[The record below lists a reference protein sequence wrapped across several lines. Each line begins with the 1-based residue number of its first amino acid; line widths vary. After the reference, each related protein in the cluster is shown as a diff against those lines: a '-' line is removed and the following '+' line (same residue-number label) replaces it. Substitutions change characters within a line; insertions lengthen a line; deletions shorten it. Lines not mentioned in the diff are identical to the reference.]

1 MPEQERRFDH
11 SRELFER
18 AQKVLPGGV
27 GGNAR
32 SAAAGWRPHPIFMK
46 AGDGSRIFDV
56 DGNEYI
62 DYLASFGPLILGH
75 KPRLVLDAVK
85 RTLDEMGSM
94 LGAPHLLE
102 AETAERAVAA
112 VPCWELVRFANTGSE
127 AVTAA
132 LRVARAYTGRPM
144 ILRFEGHFHGQGD
157 VIHFSAKPPLDK
169 AGPERQPIP
178 VPGSGGMPGV
188 LAETLIVRPWNDPTI
203 LEQTISDHGGEIA
216 AVICEPVMANCGVV
230 LPRPGY
236 LELLRRLTAAKGIVL
251 IFDEVKTGFRLALGG
266 AQEYY
271 GVTPDMSVAAK
282 AIAAGF
288 PTAAVGG
295 RRELMDVITQNR
307 VVQSATYHTN
317 PVVMAAVSATLREL
331 SRPGFYQGLFRTAE
345 SLQRRLQSAADEANI
360 PVVIQGVGPLFQ
372 IHFADRPLHNYR
384 EVATYC
390 RTEEYSRFWRR
401 MLERGVYFN
410 PMQQECWF
418 VSSAHTEEDVRAT
431 VERAHQALDEIHE
444 QVMR

>member
-1 MPEQERRFDH
+1 MPERKRGLDH

-18 AQKVLPGGV
+18 AQKTLPGGV

-32 SAAAGWRPHPIFMK
+32 STTAGWRPHPIFMK

-62 DYLASFGPLILGH
+62 DYLAAFGPLILGH
-75 KPRLVLDAVK
+75 KPRPVLEAVK
-85 RTLDEMGSM
+85 RVLDEVGSM

-102 AETAERAVAA
+102 TETAEMAVAA

-132 LRVARAYTGRPM
+132 LRVARAYTGRLKV
-144 ILRFEGHFHGQGD
+144 LRFEGHFHGQGD

-169 AGPERQPIP
+169 AGPEREPIP
-178 VPGSGGMPGV
+178 VPGSGGIPGV
-188 LAETLIVRPWNDPTI
+188 LAETLIVRPWNDPTV
-203 LEQTISDHGGEIA
+203 LEQTISDHGHEIA

-230 LPRPGY
+230 PPRHGY

-271 GVTPDMSVAAK
+271 GVTPDLSVAAK

-317 PVVMAAVSATLREL
+317 PVVMAAVNATLREL
-331 SRPGFYQGLFRTAE
+331 SRPGFYRDLFHIAE
-345 SLQRRLQSAADEANI
+345 VLQRGLQSAADEVGV
-360 PVVIQGVGPLFQ
+360 PLVIQGVGPLFQ
-372 IHFADRPLHNYR
+372 IHFSDRPLHNYR

-390 RTEEYSRFWRR
+390 RVEEYSRFWRA

-431 VERAHQALDEIHE
+431 VERTHEALVVTHE
-444 QVMR
+444 PATC